1 MIRKKKSARIKKVLS
16 KTILPFYGHLS
27 EKQLVA
33 IKKKVQRKKTEGL
46 SRDDLL
52 LGHFERR
59 LDVVV
64 YRLNLA
70 PNIF

>member
-1 MIRKKKSARIKKVLS
+1 MN
-16 KTILPFYGHLS
+16 LPFYGQLNRS
-27 EKQLVA
+27 QFRKIVEKSS
-33 IKKKVQRKKTEGL
+33 RKKSDSIPDLQL
-46 SRDDLL
+46 SQ
-52 LGHFERR
+52 FERR